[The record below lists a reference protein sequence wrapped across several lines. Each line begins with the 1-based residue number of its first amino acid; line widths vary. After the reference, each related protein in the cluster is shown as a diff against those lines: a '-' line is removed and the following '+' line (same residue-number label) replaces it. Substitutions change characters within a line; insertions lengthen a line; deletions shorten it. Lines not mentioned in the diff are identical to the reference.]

1 MSQISTPLSR
11 TAVDPFSPSLNQDR
25 QLSQA
30 DFEELFGIADSAQ
43 PVFLSNDSDI
53 FEELGYTYEED
64 CIVPA
69 DSQNPSAI
77 STPNFSDYD
86 FGLNAPVYPTPGPN
100 SPHPYPLELQR
111 VRPATVDQ
119 QDYNHR
125 EGMVYTTGMEGVDSL
140 VGGLLPTPI
149 GTPLNELADVEELNY
164 RTGTTIHTIHS
175 EGPVFR
181 HMRRPDE
188 MSRSRRIIE
197 IGALVV
203 SNRSKLDPRLEPLS
217 PTANRARILEKLGDV
232 EQHLRNKEGKEALPA
247 CMTIRVA
254 LSRSMNA
261 KDVDVADN
269 AVGVCSEASG
279 KECLETQCDTYN
291 DHDDNEIMEMLMRE
305 NGVDGQ
311 DEVAPLIAAF
321 AIVRFV
327 AAEVAPEI
335 TTVAEG
341 YNVIAKL
348 PCIGCPFLHQDTS
361 QGSDAPW
368 TERRDDNALLL
379 NISLPYD
386 SAYLSINN
394 APLLADSKILPR
406 MYVNQV
412 LLDTSKDDVDK
423 LVESNQ
429 LDNLGGAY
437 FGASYSYSL
446 RHLKESNALL
456 FYFDVMEMWTDLTS
470 PHLTVIMDKEEQKV
484 LEVVLLQRPLLSA
497 GDHASAYEI
506 IRASLVPRKNIK
518 NPMKMHMW
526 FHDWDANGKKGTA
539 THMVNSAS
547 SSFVDYI
554 SSGIWSLFIF
564 ILAVM
569 ALFVIVCLF
578 IIFGCGLHKDDYE
591 QAQHGKRKSGGRN
604 DIESVRR
611 FRTPEELGLRGSGR
625 VVGVGKS
632 D

>member
-125 EGMVYTTGMEGVDSL
+125 PHPTRSQKNNAYNYPAQLPQCYGHRRRSLSTSDANRIAASNSINNPTFIRLQAPRARSSTPEHRRRNGLYYRHGRSVSQGLAQGDRPTNPTSTPYRIYSDSL

-311 DEVAPLIAAF
+311 DEVNG
-321 AIVRFV
+321 
-327 AAEVAPEI
+327 I
-335 TTVAEG
+335 T
-341 YNVIAKL
+341 K
-348 PCIGCPFLHQDTS
+348 
-361 QGSDAPW
+361 
-368 TERRDDNALLL
+368 
-379 NISLPYD
+379 
-386 SAYLSINN
+386 
-394 APLLADSKILPR
+394 
-406 MYVNQV
+406 
-412 LLDTSKDDVDK
+412 
-423 LVESNQ
+423 
-429 LDNLGGAY
+429 
-437 FGASYSYSL
+437 
-446 RHLKESNALL
+446 
-456 FYFDVMEMWTDLTS
+456 
-470 PHLTVIMDKEEQKV
+470 
-484 LEVVLLQRPLLSA
+484 
-497 GDHASAYEI
+497 
-506 IRASLVPRKNIK
+506 
-518 NPMKMHMW
+518 
-526 FHDWDANGKKGTA
+526 
-539 THMVNSAS
+539 
-547 SSFVDYI
+547 
-554 SSGIWSLFIF
+554 
-564 ILAVM
+564 
-569 ALFVIVCLF
+569 
-578 IIFGCGLHKDDYE
+578 
-591 QAQHGKRKSGGRN
+591 
-604 DIESVRR
+604 
-611 FRTPEELGLRGSGR
+611 
-625 VVGVGKS
+625 
-632 D
+632 